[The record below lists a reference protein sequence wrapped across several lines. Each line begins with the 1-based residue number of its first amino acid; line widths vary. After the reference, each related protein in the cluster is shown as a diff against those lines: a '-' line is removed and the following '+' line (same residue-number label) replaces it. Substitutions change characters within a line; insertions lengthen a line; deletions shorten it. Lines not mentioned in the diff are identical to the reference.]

1 MLKTCFNGLLIAAVT
16 ITTWAVVAINFQT
29 PCLAQDATDQKFEYT
44 VFPLDPVELIN
55 GKEVKGDADIAFNHH
70 RFKYHFINDANRKA
84 FTADP
89 AKYEIQMGGACARM
103 GALNTGGQPDIY
115 TVYNDRIYLFASKAC
130 RTGFLRNP
138 DRLLDRDDEE
148 PVGDV
153 RAIQFGRQ
161 WLEQV
166 VAAAGGKEKLDK
178 LNSISQ
184 KSIRKKK
191 YGDRE
196 YAVVNEF
203 GLKFNGNDFDAYM
216 YSSFDE
222 ETYAK
227 TLINGKGNFGSTEG
241 NLPMHDQQLIEMREM
256 MLRKPLVILKLLNHD
271 DMIAVAHQI
280 EEGSPVKYVSVH
292 IDNTTTELGIDIK
305 SNRIVSTR
313 FQGRGPNSSFGE
325 IKCQY
330 SGFETIDGMTL
341 PTKVAT
347 TFDGAPYDDE
357 SLEYSIEINKPI
369 DWSRF

>member
-1 MLKTCFNGLLIAAVT
+1 MLIAAATVT
-16 ITTWAVVAINFQT
+16 SWAICASNCQT
-29 PCLAQDATDQKFEYT
+29 VCHAQDATDQKFAYT
-44 VFPLDPVELIN
+44 VFPLDPVELVQ
-55 GKEVKGDADIAFNHH
+55 GKEVKGDADIAYKHH
-70 RFKYHFINDANRKA
+70 RFEYHFSNDANRKA

-103 GALNTGGQPDIY
+103 GPLNTGGQPDIY

-153 RAIQFGRQ
+153 RAMQFGRQ

-166 VAAAGGKEKLDK
+166 VAAAGGKEKLDE
-178 LNSISQ
+178 L
-184 KSIRKKK
+184 KSVALKSTRKKK
-191 YGDRE
+191 YGNRE
-196 YAVVNEF
+196 YTVVSEF
-203 GLKFNGNDFDAYM
+203 GVQFNGNDFDAYM

-222 ETYAK
+222 EGYAK
-227 TLINGKGNFGSTEG
+227 TLIKGKGKFGSTEG
-241 NLPMHDQQLIEMREM
+241 NLPMHNQQQVEMREM

-271 DMIAVAHQI
+271 DIITVAHQI

-305 SNRIVSTR
+305 SNRIVSAR
-313 FQGRGPNSSFGE
+313 YQGRGPNSSFGE

-330 SGFETIDGMTL
+330 SVFKTIDGLTL

-347 TFDGAPYDDE
+347 TFDGAPFDDE